1 MLVGEVRE
9 VREGYAQGTVL
20 PSTVDTILV
29 FSYFRVMK
37 NVTVTLPEDTARW
50 VRVWAAEQ
58 GKSVSAALADLLEE
72 RRHDRERRERAL
84 EEFRSVPQV
93 MLGPTGQGYASRDS
107 LHER

>member
-1 MLVGEVRE
+1 MPGD
-9 VREGYAQGTVL
+9 GSL
-20 PSTVDTILV
+20 PGDGQEEVDTIFV

-37 NVTVTLPEDTARW
+37 NVTVTLPEETARW

-84 EEFRSVPQV
+84 EEFRSVPHV
-93 MLGPTGQGYASRDS
+93 MLGPTGQGYPSRDS